1 MKHWMFKC
9 SEISKLVSES
19 MDHSLPFWQR
29 LGISLHL
36 KMCQHC
42 SHYKQQL
49 QSLQD
54 AMHRY
59 GHLLQEEEPLAT
71 LSEEAKRRIKQNL
84 KESVPSST

>member
-19 MDHSLPFWQR
+19 MERSLPLWER
-29 LGISLHL
+29 LGIRLHL

-42 SHYKQQL
+42 MHYKQQL
-49 QSLQD
+49 ESLQD

-59 GHLLQEEEPLAT
+59 GHLIQEEEPLAT

-84 KESVPSST
+84 SVSAPSSS